1 MRTKLCLL
9 ALCFWLP
16 AGLMAMSDE
25 EIKSMIVRSTMY
37 IDNGRGAVRSFYS
50 ALQRCDNDTN
60 RFVRLLM
67 ELSQTNN
74 VRIAESMFM
83 DLGGFGDCG
92 QLPLLYDNVTNAE
105 YGTTAMESILRIEG
119 LTTNSLA
126 AAARYFAVTNI
137 YGYDRSI
144 VCGRIFRMAQESS
157 LSPTVKALAVSN
169 CIDYVGLA
177 DRYVMDADCRMAQLD
192 SGYKFSR
199 RRLAVLRSRNLSLL
213 HEVEVNYITNAIN
226 ELVAYPESELPE

>member
-37 IDNGRGAVRSFYS
+37 IDNGRGAARSFNS

-83 DLGGFGDCG
+83 DLGNFCDCG

-126 AAARYFAVTNI
+126 AAARYFAADHV
-137 YGYDRSI
+137 YGQYRSN
-144 VCGRIFRMAQESS
+144 VCGEIFRMAQKPSVA
-157 LSPTVKALAVSN
+157 PDIKALAVSN
-169 CIDYVGLA
+169 CIDYAMYAVHIYSA
-177 DRYVMDADCRMAQLD
+177 DTQMAAADL
-192 SGYKFSR
+192 GYKYSK
-199 RRLAVLRSRNLSLL
+199 RRLAVLRAKDPQVVTSFQA
-213 HEVEVNYITNAIN
+213 NYITNAIN